1 MDQPVIAVLAAAVVA
16 VLTALFGKEA
26 FGRWMLSGQSREDT
40 AVNKMAALLEAN
52 AARDAKTVEA
62 LMAMLE
68 KALDTVAKQTG
79 ALQQIAVGLQGHE
92 QDENLRWSQ
101 SREMSE
107 RIVREVGRV
116 REAVDDLMRLFT
128 DLALKLLED
137 RRKEI
142 VGNAEHERG
151 D

>member
-1 MDQPVIAVLAAAVVA
+1 MDQPVIAALAAAVVA

-26 FGRWMLSGQSREDT
+26 FGRLLLSGQRREDT
-40 AVNKMAALLEAN
+40 AVDKMAALLEQS
-52 AARDAKTVEA
+52 AARDARTVEA

-79 ALQQIAVGLQGHE
+79 VLQQIAVALQGHE

-101 SREMSE
+101 SREVSE

-116 REAVDDLMRLFT
+116 REAVDELSRFVT
-128 DLALKLLED
+128 DLALKLLAD
-137 RRKEI
+137 RRQMTGGED
-142 VGNAEHERG
+142 E
-151 D
+151 